1 MKKLSIFFPIRLN
14 SQRLPNELLL
24 LLKDKTFI
32 EIMCEKLDRITDYDI
47 YVLSPLDGEVL
58 SIIKKYKNINVVIR
72 DDDTCNVDGT
82 LRYIYKELQEVKC
95 THLMFINGCLY
106 NLPLETILKSCKK
119 FVESDKQYA
128 TSVKHFR
135 NWLWEGNKPIT
146 DINYLELN
154 TKNINNLYQCAH
166 CFHIFNKEEFFKTGK
181 MLNEDLQLIEVPDIE
196 TLDVDTRDDYEYAKY
211 YVQNSLTKK

>member
-14 SQRLPNELLL
+14 SQRLPNKLLL
-24 LLKDKTFI
+24 ILKDKTFI
-32 EIMCEKLDRITDYDI
+32 ETMCEKLDKITDYDI
-47 YVLSPLDGEVL
+47 YVLSPLDIEVL
-58 SIIKKYKNINVVIR
+58 NIVKKYKNINVIIR
-72 DDDTCNVDGT
+72 DEDTCNVDGT
-82 LRYIYKELQEVKC
+82 LRYIYKELQEIKC
-95 THLMFINGCLY
+95 THLMFVNGCLY
-106 NLPLETILKSCKK
+106 NLSIETILNSCKK
-119 FVESDKQYA
+119 FIESNKQYA
-128 TSVKHFR
+128 TSVKPFR
-135 NWLWEGNKPIT
+135 NWLWEGNKSIT

>member
-1 MKKLSIFFPIRLN
+1 MKHLSIFFPIRLN
-14 SQRLPNELLL
+14 SQRLPNKLLL
-24 LLKDKTFI
+24 PLKDKNFI
-32 EIMCEKLDRITDYDI
+32 EIMCEKLDKIADYDV
-47 YVLSPLDGEVL
+47 YVLSPSDSEVL
-58 SIIKKYKNINVVIR
+58 NIVKKYKNINVIIR
-72 DDDTCNVDGT
+72 DEDTCNVDGT
-82 LRYIYKELQEVKC
+82 LRYIYKELQEIKC
-95 THLMFINGCLY
+95 THLMFLNGCLY
-106 NLPLETILKSCKK
+106 NLSLETILKSCKK

-128 TSVKHFR
+128 TSVKPFR
-135 NWLWEGNKPIT
+135 NWLWKGNKAIT